1 VNAVAVKNEKF
12 GAHARGRELLPAF
25 GPAVFTLAP
34 SRARR
39 LKKVNT
45 MKKISTIIYDFKP
58 VLRQVDDGDTRTV
71 SVCMDCLPG
80 MALFDLFPWLDGNIQ
95 LSHGICRAHQA
106 ARLAELDE
114 MRVAL

>member
-1 VNAVAVKNEKF
+1 MNAVAVKNEKS

-45 MKKISTIIYDFKP
+45 MKKILTIIAAFALAFTLTECVAMGCGFGHGHGFGHGFGHGGGFRP
-58 VLRQVDDGDTRTV
+58 VHPAPFHN
-71 SVCMDCLPG
+71 PG
-80 MALFDLFPWLDGNIQ
+80 HW
-95 LSHGICRAHQA
+95 R
-106 ARLAELDE
+106 
-114 MRVAL
+114 